1 MTDSTND
8 QPAHDQPAPDQPA
21 GEPSLASEPQGSAA
35 PDVTSQGGARSGT
48 RWLIAAVAALALGML
63 TVSGLL
69 GPSKRVEV
77 ETPPADFA
85 RGDAPRTAVCKAE
98 SHANLNFT
106 VKDMNGA
113 SVRLADY
120 KGKVLLVNFWATWCP
135 PCKAELPGLIELY
148 DQYKDQGLVVLG
160 ISGDDDAETL
170 RAFATEWKIKYPMIV
185 GRDENELL
193 DAYGPIFGYPISVIV
208 GRDGAICGKH
218 VGPAT
223 KEEFEREIKAL
234 L

>member
-1 MTDSTND
+1 MTEPTHDQPAND
-8 QPAHDQPAPDQPA
+8 QPAADAPIA
-21 GEPSLASEPQGSAA
+21 GEPQGQVAGD
-35 PDVTSQGGARSGT
+35 PSQNGARQAT
-48 RWLIAAVAALALGML
+48 RWVIAAVAALALGLL
-63 TVSGLL
+63 TMSGMF

-77 ETPPADFA
+77 ETPPIEVAH
-85 RGDAPRTAVCKAE
+85 DASRSPICKAE
-98 SHANLNFT
+98 GQANLNFT

-113 SVRLADY
+113 SVKLADY
-120 KGKVLLVNFWATWCP
+120 KGKVILVNFWATWCP

-148 DQYKDQGLVVLG
+148 DQYKDKGLVVLG

-170 RAFATEWKIKYPMIV
+170 RAFASEWKIKYPMIV
-185 GRDENELL
+185 GRDETELL

-208 GRDGAICGKH
+208 GRDGALCGKH

>member
-1 MTDSTND
+1 MTEPTND
-8 QPAHDQPAPDQPA
+8 HAANDRTANDAPATAPAA
-21 GEPSLASEPQGSAA
+21 SSEPQGAA
-35 PDVTSQGGARSGT
+35 AADPALPGVARTAT
-48 RWLIAAVAALALGML
+48 RWVIAAVAALALGVL

-69 GPSKRVEV
+69 GPSKPVVV
-77 ETPPADFA
+77 ETPPVESARADV
-85 RGDAPRTAVCKAE
+85 PRTTVCKAE
-98 SHANLNFT
+98 SQANLNFT

-148 DQYKDQGLVVLG
+148 DQYKDKGLVVLG

-185 GRDENELL
+185 GRDENDLL

-208 GRDGAICGKH
+208 GRDGAVCGKH